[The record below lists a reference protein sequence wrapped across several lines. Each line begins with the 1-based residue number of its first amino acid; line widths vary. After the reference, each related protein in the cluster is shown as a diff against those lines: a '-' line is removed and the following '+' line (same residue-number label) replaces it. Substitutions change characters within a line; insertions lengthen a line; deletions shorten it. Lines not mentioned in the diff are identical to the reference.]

1 MDVKPRVHFDALEVG
16 GCILSQELLR
26 SDERNE
32 IITAALS
39 SSRTQ
44 QPCSLLIVRFVQ
56 CTSSLTSITNNKCR
70 VFVSTTNVPT

>member
-32 IITAALS
+32 IITAAH
-39 SSRTQ
+39 T
-44 QPCSLLIVRFVQ
+44 
-56 CTSSLTSITNNKCR
+56 
-70 VFVSTTNVPT
+70 VSCPLPPKPAGFGE